1 MCPSCGQWSKF
12 WCGPHSM
19 DGRVV
24 AILKL
29 ITSFPFPMHSVGKTF
44 FFHNSNQMGNWWFS
58 NLWPHGEYDV
68 RRHHCMYPFQVMS
81 DVSIFLFSPDEA
93 EGQIASLLRSTFFQI
108 IFLKRERRTA
118 LTSETR
124 CFQHLDWFRLWAPEK
139 TYLKTNL
146 SVWVRHPQS
155 WFPCNRCNE
164 DLGSLGSH
172 KKHTNKHCWVPMN
185 TKQQEYLFCYFTFS
199 KGAIWCIAKP
209 NNWYQNLLLALFF
222 EIVVDLE
229 KLKVKTLTKSCGEI
243 YHVCFYTGWGRHT
256 QLERLVNHP

>member
-12 WCGPHSM
+12 WCGPQSM

-68 RRHHCMYPFQVMS
+68 RRHHCMNPFQVMS

-93 EGQIASLLRSTFFQI
+93 EGQIASLLRSTFFSNY

-124 CFQHLDWFRLWAPEK
+124 SFQHLD
-139 TYLKTNL
+139 
-146 SVWVRHPQS
+146 
-155 WFPCNRCNE
+155 
-164 DLGSLGSH
+164 
-172 KKHTNKHCWVPMN
+172 
-185 TKQQEYLFCYFTFS
+185 
-199 KGAIWCIAKP
+199 
-209 NNWYQNLLLALFF
+209 
-222 EIVVDLE
+222 
-229 KLKVKTLTKSCGEI
+229 
-243 YHVCFYTGWGRHT
+243 
-256 QLERLVNHP
+256 

>member
-81 DVSIFLFSPDEA
+81 DVSIFLFSPDED
-93 EGQIASLLRSTFFQI
+93 EGQKYIFSKC
-108 IFLKRERRTA
+108 IFLKWERRTA
-118 LTSETR
+118 CTSETR

-139 TYLKTNL
+139 TYLKTNFGYL
-146 SVWVRHPQS
+146 SQAPAVM
-155 WFPCNRCNE
+155 
-164 DLGSLGSH
+164 
-172 KKHTNKHCWVPMN
+172 VPM
-185 TKQQEYLFCYFTFS
+185 QSVQ
-199 KGAIWCIAKP
+199 
-209 NNWYQNLLLALFF
+209 
-222 EIVVDLE
+222 
-229 KLKVKTLTKSCGEI
+229 
-243 YHVCFYTGWGRHT
+243 
-256 QLERLVNHP
+256 